1 MIAYINIQKWFNN
14 SVNWCLDIV
23 YIYECCALFDA
34 RSFACLLPVN
44 SLPPFSMLSFFCD
57 VTVCNLSNDVS
68 VKNQTD
74 EKKSSGVG
82 QAAGSFII
90 KQIKYLANESTK
102 SKNRMWRGGR
112 NERAVRIKPFTNWF
126 WFWLAHCLSVCV
138 LVVFFR
144 SSLSYSNRMWRNFRI
159 QNQPLSIPLTKRLK
173 KSQLSQK
180 RFFVVVVVCAIE
192 KRIQ

>member
-1 MIAYINIQKWFNN
+1 MFGYSIHLWMLRIVRCSF
-14 SVNWCLDIV
+14 VCL
-23 YIYECCALFDA
+23 L
-34 RSFACLLPVN
+34 ACMLPVN

-102 SKNRMWRGGR
+102 SKNRIWRGGR

-144 SSLSYSNRMWRNFRI
+144 SSLSYSIRNFRKKT
-159 QNQPLSIPLTKRLK
+159 QPLSIPLTKRLK

-180 RFFVVVVVCAIE
+180 RFFVVVVGEIE